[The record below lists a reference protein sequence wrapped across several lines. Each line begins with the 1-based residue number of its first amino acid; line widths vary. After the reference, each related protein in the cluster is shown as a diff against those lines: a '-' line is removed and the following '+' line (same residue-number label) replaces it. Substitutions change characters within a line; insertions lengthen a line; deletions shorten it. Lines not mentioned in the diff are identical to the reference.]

1 VRGYREKWGKTS
13 EASLTL
19 KRDIRSKGKNR
30 GRRELCGGQMS
41 KGKKRRK
48 SVGGRK

>member
-1 VRGYREKWGKTS
+1 VRGCREKLEKTS
-13 EASLTL
+13 EASVTL

-41 KGKKRRK
+41 KGKKRR
-48 SVGGRK
+48 SIGGMK